1 MKINVQELKFVRY
14 KMLENKIK
22 FQKIDIYSLIS
33 ILLIFAIDRF
43 SKVYVI
49 NAIQLKGSDIFLYD
63 FLNLTLNWNR
73 GIAFG
78 LLSYNANLS
87 YHEYILSVSSI
98 SSNFFSKEL
107 KKSSIKTKIDIT
119 SKDNASNK
127 FSIGFYNGYEVSTAD
142 SYLSNMSYYADFLGK
157 ISNFRI
163 YFLKTVFYPSF
174 LILLF

>member
-1 MKINVQELKFVRY
+1 
-14 KMLENKIK
+14 MLENKIK

-78 LLSYNANLS
+78 LLSYNANLF
-87 YHEYILSVSSI
+87 YHVVS
-98 SSNFFSKEL
+98 
-107 KKSSIKTKIDIT
+107 
-119 SKDNASNK
+119 A
-127 FSIGFYNGYEVSTAD
+127 
-142 SYLSNMSYYADFLGK
+142 
-157 ISNFRI
+157 
-163 YFLKTVFYPSF
+163 
-174 LILLF
+174 LIC